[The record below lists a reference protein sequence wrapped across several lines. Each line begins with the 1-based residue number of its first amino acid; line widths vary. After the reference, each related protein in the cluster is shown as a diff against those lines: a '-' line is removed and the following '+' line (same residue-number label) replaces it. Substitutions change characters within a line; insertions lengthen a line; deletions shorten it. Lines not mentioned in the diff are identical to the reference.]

1 MNTTRLGGS
10 NPLNTI
16 ASIGAIN
23 QPIPFFIVSSV
34 EPTQRQEGV
43 ALVQGDRWFN
53 PDNNEEHVYVNG
65 KWELVSGGTPAPPQQ
80 PGIGEAPIDGNAY
93 ARKDANWSQLVP
105 TPQTQYT
112 TGNLPLVNPT
122 TTFTPEEGLPDTS
135 GLATQEDY
143 NKWIFDAL
151 SQLEDKMEECCN
163 KGPDGILL
171 GRVDYNGV
179 IGILTTQTPTD
190 VTDQFTTNHLPTL
203 GEDASTLPKTTGFNL
218 LTKVEPFDE
227 EYRLFTTQGPM
238 AVKSEGRTVTHAF
251 IPSFAP
257 SITTPRTEDDINNF
271 VYSITIGGFSF
282 TPVLP
287 VVVAI
292 DGNTIKHG
300 FTISPLPELT

>member
-1 MNTTRLGGS
+1 MNTTRLGGG
-10 NPLNTI
+10 NTLNTI

-43 ALVQGDRWFN
+43 PLVQGDRWFN

-65 KWELVSGGTPAPPQQ
+65 KWELVSGGGT
-80 PGIGEAPIDGNAY
+80 GDVEEAPIDGNSY

-122 TTFTPEEGLPDTS
+122 TTYVPEEGLPDTS
-135 GLATQEDY
+135 NLATQEDY
-143 NKWIFDAL
+143 NKWLFDAL

-163 KGPDGILL
+163 HGPDGIIL
-171 GRVDYNGV
+171 GRVDYQGV
-179 IGILTTQTPTD
+179 IGILTTQTPTN
-190 VTDQFTTNHLPTL
+190 VTDAYSTNHLPTL
-203 GEDASTLPKTTGFNL
+203 GEDTSTLPKTTGFNL
-218 LTKVEPFDE
+218 LTRVEPFDE
-227 EYRLFTTQGPM
+227 EYRLFTAVGPM
-238 AVKSEGRTVTHAF
+238 AVKSEGKTVYHAF
-251 IPSFAP
+251 IPSRAP
-257 SITTPRTEDDINNF
+257 SITTPRVEEDINSGVSN
-271 VYSITIGGFSF
+271 ITIGGFSF

-287 VVVAI
+287 VVVNI
-292 DGNTIKHG
+292 SGNTIEHE